1 MPTDIFLIGAE
12 SAAIAGRLL
21 LGGAFAFAGLR
32 NVINRKLLTNLIGA
46 RGVPLPAVTL
56 WLGISWQ
63 VVAGTMIICGIQLS
77 LAALMLL
84 AFLIAA
90 TPMFNNFWD
99 HQGLDR
105 ANRVN
110 GFVANLAIAGGLLG
124 LIAQG

>member
-1 MPTDIFLIGAE
+1 MATDIILAGAE

-32 NVINRKLLTNLIGA
+32 NIVNRGLLASLIGA

-56 WLGISWQ
+56 WLGIVLQ
-63 VVAGTMIICGIQLS
+63 VIAGTTIICGIQVS

-84 AFLIAA
+84 AFLVAA

-105 ANRVN
+105 ANRIN
-110 GFVANLAIAGGLLG
+110 GFVANIAIAGGILG
-124 LIAQG
+124 LIGQG

>member
-1 MPTDIFLIGAE
+1 MATDIILAGAE
-12 SAAIAGRLL
+12 SAAVAGRLL

-32 NVINRKLLTNLIGA
+32 NIANRSLLASLIGA

-56 WLGISWQ
+56 WLGIALQ
-63 VVAGTMIICGIQLS
+63 TIAGMMIICGIQVA

-84 AFLIAA
+84 AFLVAA

-105 ANRVN
+105 ANRIN
-110 GFVANLAIAGGLLG
+110 GFVANIAIAGGILG
-124 LIAQG
+124 LIGQA

>member
-1 MPTDIFLIGAE
+1 MATDIILAGGEI
-12 SAAIAGRLL
+12 AAIAGRLL

-32 NVINRKLLTNLIGA
+32 NIVNRGLLASLIGA

-56 WLGISWQ
+56 WLGIALQ
-63 VVAGTMIICGIQLS
+63 IIAGLMVICGIQVS

-84 AFLIAA
+84 AFLLAA

-105 ANRVN
+105 ANRIN
-110 GFVANLAIAGGLLG
+110 GFVANIAIAGGMLG
-124 LIAQG
+124 LIGQG

>member
-1 MPTDIFLIGAE
+1 MATDIFLAGAE

-32 NVINRKLLTNLIGA
+32 NIINRTLLTNLIGA

-56 WLGISWQ
+56 WLGITLQ
-63 VVAGTMIICGIQLS
+63 TIAGAMIVCGIQPS

-84 AFLIAA
+84 AFLVAA

-105 ANRVN
+105 ANRIN
-110 GFVANLAIAGGLLG
+110 GFVANIAIAGGLLG
-124 LIAQG
+124 LIGQG

>member
-1 MPTDIFLIGAE
+1 MATDILLAGAE

-32 NVINRKLLTNLIGA
+32 NIINRTLLTNLIGA
-46 RGVPLPAVTL
+46 RGMPLPAVTL
-56 WLGISWQ
+56 WLGITLQ
-63 VVAGTMIICGIQLS
+63 IIAGTMIVCGIQLS

-105 ANRVN
+105 ANRIN
-110 GFVANLAIAGGLLG
+110 GFVANIAIAGGLLG
-124 LIAQG
+124 LIDPG

>member
-1 MPTDIFLIGAE
+1 MATDIFLVGAE
-12 SAAIAGRLL
+12 SAAVAGRLF

-32 NVINRKLLTNLIGA
+32 NIINRGLLASLIGA

-56 WLGISWQ
+56 WLGIVLQ
-63 VVAGTMIICGIQLS
+63 IIAGLMIICGIQVS

-84 AFLIAA
+84 AFLVAA

-105 ANRVN
+105 ANRIN
-110 GFVANLAIAGGLLG
+110 GFVANIAIAGGILG
-124 LIAQG
+124 LIGQA